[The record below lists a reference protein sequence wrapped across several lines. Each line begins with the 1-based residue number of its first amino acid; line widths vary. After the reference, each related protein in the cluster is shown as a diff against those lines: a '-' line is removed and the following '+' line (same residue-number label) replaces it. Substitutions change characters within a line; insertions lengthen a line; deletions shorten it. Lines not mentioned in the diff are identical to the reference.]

1 MIGILKW
8 TPLLHQHESSADYM
22 NILEKEIIDKLE
34 KAFSPSR
41 LELIDETHKHHKH
54 KQFQAG
60 KSHFKLRIA
69 SDKLNPFSTLKAHQA
84 IYACLGELMQTQI
97 HALSIQIDKS

>member
-8 TPLLHQHESSADYM
+8 TPLSHQHALSADCM
-22 NILEKEIIDKLE
+22 KTLNKEIIDKLE
-34 KAFSPSR
+34 KAFSPCTI
-41 LELIDETHKHHKH
+41 ELIDVTHKHQKH

-69 SDKLNPFSTLKAHQA
+69 SEQLASLSTLKAHQA
-84 IYACLGELMQTQI
+84 IYACLGQLMQTQI
-97 HALSIQIDKS
+97 HALSIQIY